1 MQQRCRA
8 HDQRVGPP
16 DHRLVLV
23 LVRDAGQHITHRLE
37 PGPLLVVALHHGPW
51 GIRQVGVVEHRLL
64 GLGVLVPLVQR
75 GQVDRA
81 ELPPLDR
88 IELAAHEP
96 AQLLGPGHREPELDQ
111 QDPVPGQHPLELR
124 RLPQELHDLVPVR
137 EAHHPLDTRSVVPG
151 PVEHGDLSRRRQVRD
166 VALQVPLGLLALGRL
181 VQGHHVRAA
190 RVQVLGEALDRAALA
205 RRVTALEQDDQPAP
219 VRPDRTLQLQQLD
232 LQRAFLL
239 LVPAAAQLLLVRVVL
254 AERPH
259 GLVIRPEQF
268 RLAVAL
274 VVDAQ
279 AKLVRQPFQD
289 RLGVSVTAA
298 GHRAIPRSPGWPA
311 AAPPLPAGYCGR
323 HPPQDPRSDWRK
335 LARPPVRGR
344 TSGVVPRRRTGTLA
358 RRAARPAVIAA
369 SRNSGLYHQI
379 EP

>member
-1 MQQRCRA
+1 VQQRSRA

-16 DHRLVLV
+16 DHGLLLV
-23 LVRDAGQHITHRLE
+23 LVRNTGQDITHRLE
-37 PGPLLVVALHHGPW
+37 PGPLLVVALHHGPR

-81 ELPPLDR
+81 ELPPLNR

-124 RLPQELHDLVPVR
+124 RLAQELHDLVRVC
-137 EAHHPLDTRSVVPG
+137 EAHHPLDACPVVPG
-151 PVEHGDLSRRRQVRD
+151 PVEHDDLAGRRQVRD

-190 RVQVLGEALDRAALA
+190 RVQVLGEPLDRAALA
-205 RRVTALEQDDQPAP
+205 RRVTALEQDDQPALL
-219 VRPDRTLQLQQLD
+219 RPDRTLQLQHLD
-232 LQRAFLL
+232 LQRALLL
-239 LVPAAAQLLLVRVVL
+239 LVGAAAQLLPVRVVL

-259 GLVIRPEQF
+259 GLTVRPEQL

-289 RLGVSVTAA
+289 RIGVSVTAA
-298 GHRAIPRSPGWPA
+298 GHRAILRFPGWPA
-311 AAPPLPAGYCGR
+311 ATPPLPAGSCGR
-323 HPPQDPRSDWRK
+323 HPPQDPPFL
-335 LARPPVRGR
+335 LAETRPG
-344 TSGVVPRRRTGTLA
+344 PRCAGEHPASYPGAERAHLA
-358 RRAARPAVIAA
+358 RRPARPAIID
-369 SRNSGLYHQI
+369 Q
-379 EP
+379 